1 MKKYPFYTI
10 AIAGLFLLAIDLT
23 AFSGIELLTQ
33 HLSEGLRNFLF
44 TSYWMVSLSIIL
56 AIFYTTLTFKAQY
69 NQRYHML
76 ALRITGISMISAIT
90 KAAFVMVYGTSAIS
104 EAMATL
110 SPATNIGLLAEHIAN
125 NKETVARLGA
135 IFAGVPF
142 IAFTYGMIKGK
153 FKFKVFSDSFEF
165 EHLPAN
171 FDGFRIIQISDLHL
185 GSFNHK
191 FHKLEPAIER
201 INELKPDLIVFTGD
215 MVNNYAE
222 ETHGWQHVLGKLEAK
237 YGKYAIL
244 GNHDYGDY
252 GEWGS
257 EADKATNFHGITG
270 FIEQCGFKLLL
281 NESDTIEINGDN
293 ISLIGV
299 ENWGKPPFKQYGD
312 LQKAMTNVSPDH
324 FQILLSHDPT
334 HWDAEVITDTNIDL
348 TLAGHTH
355 GAQLGVEVGKMKISP
370 IRMKFKRWAGKYCED
385 GQYLYVNRGLGYLGF
400 SGRVGVLPE
409 ISELTLRKSKS

>member
-10 AIAGLFLLAIDLT
+10 AIAGLFLLAIDLI
-23 AFSGIELLTQ
+23 AFSGVELLTQ
-33 HLSEGLRNFLF
+33 HLSAWLQEFVYTL
-44 TSYWMVSLSIIL
+44 YWMISLSIIL
-56 AIFYTTLTFKAQY
+56 GIFYTTLTFKAQY

-76 ALRITGISMISAIT
+76 ALRVTGISMISAIT
-90 KAAFVMVYGTSAIS
+90 KAAFAVVYGTSAVS
-104 EAMATL
+104 ELMASVT
-110 SPATNIGLLAEHIAN
+110 PATNIGVLAEHIAN
-125 NKETVARLGA
+125 HKETVTQLGA
-135 IFAGVPF
+135 VFAGIPF
-142 IAFTYGMIKGK
+142 VAFTYGMIKGK
-153 FKFKVFSDSFEF
+153 FKFKVFSESFEF
-165 EHLPAN
+165 KHLPSS
-171 FDGFRIIQISDLHL
+171 FDGFKIVQISDLHL

-215 MVNNYAE
+215 MVNNYVE
-222 ETHGWQHVLGKLEAK
+222 ETHGWQHVLGKLDAR

-252 GEWGS
+252 GEWES
-257 EADKATNFHGITG
+257 EADKAANFRGITN
-270 FIEQCGFKLLL
+270 FIEQCGFTLLRNDSKEL
-281 NESDTIEINGDN
+281 EINGES

-312 LQKAMTNVSPDH
+312 LQKAMESVNPSG
-324 FQILLSHDPT
+324 FQLLLSHDPT
-334 HWDAEVITDTNIDL
+334 HWDAEVLGKTNIAL

-370 IRMKFKRWAGKYCED
+370 IRMKFKRWAGTYREED
-385 GQYLYVNRGLGYLGF
+385 QQLYVNRGLGYLGF

-409 ISELTLRKSKS
+409 ISELTLRKAL